1 MKAAYTKPELEILTV
16 RTEAGFAISQPHGGE
31 LGPSSEDY
39 ADDCE
44 H

>member
-16 RTEAGFAISQPHGGE
+16 RTEAGFAQPHGGE
-31 LGPSSEDY
+31 LGPSSADY

-44 H
+44 Y

>member
-31 LGPSSEDY
+31 LGPNSGDY

-44 H
+44 Y